1 MLTPSRVAQWM
12 VIIYERQQRFNE
24 QTANQM
30 ANDLVQACE
39 AVGTTT
45 SCRLSDHPAHPNLI
59 GITINPRPALIKW
72 ESGQG
77 NIGQVCDRLST
88 HR

>member
-1 MLTPSRVAQWM
+1 MFTPTNVANWM

-30 ANDLVQACE
+30 ASELVKACD

-45 SCRLSDHPAHPNLI
+45 FCRLSDFHAYYNHRNIDQPSAGTHKM
-59 GITINPRPALIKW
+59 GIRTSKYH
-72 ESGQG
+72 SGPSP
-77 NIGQVCDRLST
+77 L
-88 HR
+88 H